1 MFGIK
6 RVAQRVA
13 SVRTGGSATMRKF
26 VTGPPPGE
34 AALSYTAQVKKIR
47 LLIFFI
53 FLPILIIFPIY
64 DLHRMPWNAVAI

>member
-13 SVRTGGSATMRKF
+13 SVQTGGSATMRKF

-47 LLIFFI
+47 FVRWYETVTFF
-53 FLPILIIFPIY
+53 LTQL
-64 DLHRMPWNAVAI
+64 